1 MSVFMDAISSSPA
14 SSAVLPDLQGRLR
27 ERYRYMDGWF
37 LVVRLI
43 LGLGLIGYLT
53 MDMLA
58 AGDTVPVSV
67 MLVSSYMLANLGVW
81 LMMGW
86 SFRHARWVFAGLDM
100 ATFLIL
106 RHLFQFEAL
115 VDPNATMVGLMTVM
129 LIAYALYSDPRLS
142 GTLAVAVLLATIG
155 TLIAD
160 SIRQSPPSASLVASM
175 LAYRS
180 HPLRALI
187 LFAYLGTVGLVTH
200 QLAQRLYRQVV
211 AFSRE
216 LWEARNAP
224 HVDGASSDES
234 QSLQAAHYDLAQ
246 TLAPLRTALD
256 NLRETSDLAADPS
269 MVGIALASADRLRL
283 LTRTVAGLSTVVR
296 LSGANPPERHNVSLA
311 LLMDTLVPPDAEE
324 RFIIR
329 GAKPLVVCLVV
340 PPALFALRHLL
351 EWGLRST
358 PDQHPI
364 TLRCRADGGE
374 GNVVTLTLHAPTFEL
389 EPATVDVIDTLV
401 HQVDEVSLF
410 PTTSQLD
417 ALLIRRALAAA
428 GGSLDILPTDTQ
440 ETLVQCVL
448 PGRSPDAPVLDP
460 DAFFQ
465 RLSEIPHLDVEAI
478 QKRNE

>member
-1 MSVFMDAISSSPA
+1 MSVLNDAMFSVLP
-14 SSAVLPDLQGRLR
+14 SSAVLPDLEERLR
-27 ERYRYMDGWF
+27 TRHQYMDGWF

-58 AGDTVPVSV
+58 ARGTIPVSV

-86 SFRHARWVFAGLDM
+86 SFRYARWVFAGLDM

-115 VDPNATMVGLMTVM
+115 VDPNATMVGLMTIM

-142 GTLAVAVLLATIG
+142 GALAVTVLLATIG

-160 SIRQSPPSASLVASM
+160 SIRQSPPSTSLVSSM

-180 HPLRALI
+180 HPLRAFI

-200 QLAQRLYRQVV
+200 RLAQRLYRQVV

-224 HVDGASSDES
+224 HHNGTSSDES
-234 QSLQAAHYDLAQ
+234 QSLQAARHDLAQ

-256 NLRETSDLAADPS
+256 NLQETPDGTSVPS
-269 MVGIALASADRLRL
+269 MVGIALASADRLHL
-283 LTRTVAGLSTVVR
+283 LTRTVAGLSTVV
-296 LSGANPPERHNVSLA
+296 SMGAAQPPKRHNVSLS
-311 LLMDTLVPPDAEE
+311 LLLETLVPADAEE

-364 TLRCRADGGE
+364 TLRCRADGGD
-374 GNVVTLTLHAPTFEL
+374 GNVVTLTLHAPTFRL

-401 HQVDEVSLF
+401 HHVDETSLF
-410 PTTSQLD
+410 PTTTQLD

-428 GGSLDILPTDTQ
+428 GGTLDILPSTTQ
-440 ETLVQCVL
+440 ETLVQCGL
-448 PGRSPDAPVLDP
+448 PGRSPDAPALNP

-465 RLSEIPHLDVEAI
+465 LLGDIPHLDAADN
-478 QKRNE
+478 RRRSA